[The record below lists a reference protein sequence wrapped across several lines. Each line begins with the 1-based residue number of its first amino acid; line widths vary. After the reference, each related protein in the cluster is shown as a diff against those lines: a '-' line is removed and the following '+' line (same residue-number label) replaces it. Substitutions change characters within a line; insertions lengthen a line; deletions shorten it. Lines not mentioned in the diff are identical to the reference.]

1 MKKVLF
7 ITLSIFIFLFICFRI
22 TNTVQQQKVDKKIG
36 KIRINKTE
44 FTVEIVDTEN
54 KRTKGLSGRKNM
66 PKDTGMLFI
75 FPTANIYNF
84 WMKEVHFPL
93 DFIWINQNKIVDI
106 TENVA
111 SPSPNTPDNQLTIYN
126 PKMAVDKVL
135 ELNAGVIQSSN
146 IKIGDIVYLM
156 L

>member
-1 MKKVLF
+1 MKRILF
-7 ITLSIFIFLFICFRI
+7 IVFSLFIFLIISIRI
-22 TNTVQQQKVDKKIG
+22 INIFKPQKIDRRSG
-36 KIRINKTE
+36 KIRINQSE
-44 FTVEIVDTEN
+44 FTVEIADTEIL
-54 KRTKGLSGRKNM
+54 RTKGLSGRKTM
-66 PKDTGMLFI
+66 LKDTGMLFI
-75 FPTANIYNF
+75 FPTSGIYNF
-84 WMKEVHFPL
+84 WMKEMHFPL

-135 ELNAGVIQSSN
+135 ELNVGAIQSSN
-146 IKIGDIVYLM
+146 AKIGDIVYLM